1 MNVMEALATALA
13 DAMRDDSR
21 RVLLGEDVVTGGM
34 LGLSRRCAD
43 DPELRARMLS
53 LPLMPATMAAHAGG
67 LALAGL
73 RPIVLLGGV
82 APLVEGLAGLRELA
96 LGALRSNGE
105 RAAPVLF
112 VAPCGPGFGTGA
124 DALDAPETAL
134 LHTAGLRVVVVGRA
148 HEAVAMLQAAADFEA
163 GEEPTVLL
171 VPRMLLA
178 TVQDDAPPPGLGRSF
193 GAPAVVREGT
203 AGEGQPVVVFTW
215 GECVDVALAA
225 CDAAEVDARVIDI
238 GTLHPLAL
246 DVLVEAARDVGRIA
260 IVHAGPRH
268 HGAGAELAASFADR
282 AIHYLDAPILRVCG
296 DEGVLSGTR
305 ELLAIPSIERVG
317 AALQTLA
324 SP

>member
-1 MNVMEALATALA
+1 MNVMEALATTLA
-13 DAMRDDSR
+13 DALRDDTR
-21 RVLLGEDVVTGGM
+21 RVLLGEDVTTGGM

-43 DPELRARMLS
+43 DPELRPRLLS
-53 LPLMPATMAAHAGG
+53 LPLLPATAAAHAGG

-82 APLVEGLAGLRELA
+82 APLLEGLAGLRELA

-178 TVQDDAPPPGLGRSF
+178 TVLDDEAASPLSRPF
-193 GAPAVVREGT
+193 GAPAVVRDGT
-203 AGEGQPVVVFTW
+203 HDAQRVVVFTW
-215 GECVDVALAA
+215 GECVDVSLAA
-225 CDAAEVDARVIDI
+225 CDAAEIDARVIDI
-238 GTLHPLAL
+238 GTLQPLAL
-246 DVLVEAARDVGRIA
+246 DTLVEAARDAGRIA

-268 HGAGAELAASFADR
+268 HGAGAELAATFADR